1 MLVTNKV
8 NRGNLYKKEIVYE
21 EETKINKSAIK
32 QDNKDNLVVTVNGVV
47 YEGDT
52 NSMNYMS
59 NVSAIANFK
68 FNALLAQGITP
79 NDAYVA
85 VYKSTIGWKGA
96 DDVVH
101 QVQIESVIEALEIA
115 MGEVANIIGA

>member
-32 QDNKDNLVVTVNGVV
+32 QDNKDNLVVTVNGVT

-52 NSMNYMS
+52 VSMNYMS
-59 NVSAIANFK
+59 SVSAIANFK
-68 FNALLAQGITP
+68 FNALLAQGIAP
-79 NDAYVA
+79 SDAYTA
-85 VYKSTIGWKGA
+85 IYKSTIGWKGA

-101 QVQIESVIEALEIA
+101 QVQIESVIEALGIA

>member
-8 NRGNLYKKEIVYE
+8 NRGNLYKHQIVYE
-21 EETKINKSAIK
+21 EETKVNKSAVK

-68 FNALLAQGITP
+68 FNALLAQGMSP
-79 NDAYVA
+79 SDSYVA
-85 VYKSTIGWKGA
+85 IYTSTIGWKGA
-96 DDVVH
+96 DDAVH
-101 QVQIESVIEALEIA
+101 QVQIESIIEALEIA
-115 MGEVANIIGA
+115 IGEVANIIGA